1 MLGVLGKMPL
11 SKRDVSLGDL
21 YIAYRKA
28 KVEAYYENTH
38 VQALAFTDYEQ
49 NLAQNLARLHGVLLD
64 KNETWP
70 SDTAFL
76 GNYAYLPKSIDA
88 SAWIDQNGGH
98 FSAVDPVADW
108 KRRFEEAGQR
118 AEAKLRLII
127 RPSVDFQV
135 ISALWIIKVGHL
147 FDRALDPELS
157 YANRLRRTR
166 AASSD
171 ESRRGDINLSA
182 TGLFVPYFSAY
193 RAWREKGLSA
203 METALSRGKS
213 ILAITM
219 DIEQFYHRVCPAF
232 LLRKR
237 FLTAINLQLSRG
249 ERLLTHLLLQ
259 AIETWY
265 RTTPDYVDRPLG
277 AIPVGLSASKI
288 IANVLLVDFD
298 KAITTEV
305 RPLYYGRYVDDIFLV
320 FENTAQLEGGRDVTA
335 WLANALAPLLT
346 VKRNAG
352 KSPSLRVNLSY
363 ARDSELTFVGT
374 KQKIFALSSA
384 HGLDLIQHI
393 REQVRLQSS
402 EHRLLPIV
410 PESGAEMAS
419 RALLATQD
427 ATRHVDALRKADSVS
442 IRRLGLSL
450 LLGDIETY
458 ASDLR
463 STSWQRVRMEFYG
476 LVSRHALTPVGFFDF
491 ATYLPRVFGLMLGC
505 GDFEVAMEFVSD
517 FSRIAELLRE
527 TSTVGRGKQQTRF
540 TLCLKHCAEAFRQ
553 TAMQAASKQNGKLD
567 SRFLPVLKK
576 LKLLDPDVSLPS
588 SSEQLTRLAHR
599 LLLADWGSRPYK
611 EYWYMSQS
619 TDEIGPPVPKEIEI
633 RRKLRLGAIRRFRK
647 LAGRLKIPHWPA
659 LAFPT
664 RPLRVD
670 EIPLA
675 APDVLYDALVYR
687 KAIMALRGARVSESS
702 RIGIEPEPPSPMT
715 FTTFVV
721 PGAPREKVTVG
732 ISSYKTTEDQWRA
745 AAIGR
750 QDRSLRRYRDLNEL
764 INRMLTES
772 VRPDYIVFPE
782 LSIPLRWA
790 LRFAKKLAS
799 NNVSML
805 TGVEYHRDSKSSAL
819 RNDCLVSLVTNWPGY
834 ASHIVR
840 LQPKFAPAHQE
851 RAALRKLAQ
860 NQKKSL
866 YRPTA
871 SLALPTLYVHRG
883 YCFAVLI
890 CSDLTTIANRSVLC
904 GELDTLYVLEWN
916 SDVKTF
922 SSLVEATAMDLH
934 TFVVQV
940 NNRLYGDSRI
950 RVPAKE
956 DYLRDVVQV
965 KGGISDYYVLGQIN
979 YQELRG
985 EQRRK
990 IAKIFKPTPIGF
1002 TMSDRRRKK

>member
-1 MLGVLGKMPL
+1 MPL

-38 VQALAFTDYEQ
+38 VQALAFTKYEQ
-49 NLAQNLARLHGVLLD
+49 NLAQNLAHLHRVLLD
-64 KNETWP
+64 GNETWA
-70 SDTAFL
+70 SDTTFL

-88 SAWIDQNGGH
+88 SVWNDQDGGH
-98 FSAVDPVADW
+98 FSAIDPIADW
-108 KRRFEEAGQR
+108 KRRFEVSGRR
-118 AEAKLRLII
+118 ADAKLRLII

-147 FDRALDPELS
+147 FDGALDPQLS

-166 AASSD
+166 TASSE

-237 FLTAINLQLSRG
+237 FLDAINLQLSRG
-249 ERLLTHLLLQ
+249 ERLLTHSLLQ

-265 RTTPDYVDRPLG
+265 RSTPDYVDRPLG

-298 KAITTEV
+298 KAITTKV

-320 FENTAQLEGGRDVTA
+320 FENTAQLKGGKDVSA
-335 WLANALAPLLT
+335 WLANTLAPLLT

-352 KSPSLRVNLSY
+352 KSPSLRVSLSY
-363 ARDSELTFVGT
+363 AHDSELTFVGT

-393 REQVRLQSS
+393 REQIRIQSS
-402 EHRLLPIV
+402 EHRLLPVV

-450 LLGDIETY
+450 LLGDIEIY

-463 STSWQRVRMEFYG
+463 SASWQGVRKEFYA
-476 LVSRHALTPVGFFDF
+476 LVSRHALTPVGFFEF

-505 GDFEVAMEFVSD
+505 SDFEAAAEFVSA
-517 FSRIAELLRE
+517 FSSITELLRN
-527 TSTVGRGKQQTRF
+527 TSTVGRVKQQLRF
-540 TLCLKHCAEAFRQ
+540 DLCLKHCAEAFRQ
-553 TAMQAASKQNGKLD
+553 TALQAATRQTGKLD
-567 SRFLPVLKK
+567 SRFLSVLRK
-576 LKLLDPDVSLPS
+576 LRMLDPDVSLPS
-588 SSEQLTRLAHR
+588 SSQALRHLAHQ

-611 EYWYMSQS
+611 EFWYMSQS
-619 TDEIGPPVPKEIEI
+619 TDEIGPPVPKEIEV

-664 RPLRVD
+664 RPLRAD

-675 APDVLYDALVYR
+675 APDVLDDPEVYR
-687 KAIMALRGARVSESS
+687 KAIMALRGARVAESS
-702 RIGIEPEPPSPMT
+702 RVGIEPEPPSPPP
-715 FTTFVV
+715 FATFVV
-721 PGAPREKVTVG
+721 PGAPREKITVG
-732 ISSYKTTEDQWRA
+732 ISSYRTTEDQWRA
-745 AAIGR
+745 AALGR
-750 QDRSLRRYRDLNEL
+750 QDRSLHRYRELNEL
-764 INRMLTES
+764 INRMLTEP

-799 NNVSML
+799 NNVSL
-805 TGVEYHRDSKSSAL
+805 LAGVEYHRDSKSGEL
-819 RNDCLVSLVTNWPGY
+819 RNDCLVSLATNWPGY
-834 ASHIVR
+834 ASHIIR

-851 RAALRKLAQ
+851 RLELRKLDP
-860 NQKKSL
+860 NRKRSL
-866 YRPTA
+866 YRA
-871 SLALPTLYVHRG
+871 SGSVALPTLYVHRG
-883 YCFAVLI
+883 YCFSVLI
-890 CSDLTTIANRSVLC
+890 CSDLTTIGHRSALC

-922 SSLVEATAMDLH
+922 SSLVEATALDLH

-965 KGGISDYYVLGQIN
+965 KGGISDYYVLGQID
-979 YQELRG
+979 YQALRQ

-1002 TMSDRRRKK
+1002 TMSERRRKK

>member
-1 MLGVLGKMPL
+1 MPL

-38 VQALAFTDYEQ
+38 VQALAFTEYEQ
-49 NLAQNLARLHGVLLD
+49 DLAQNLARLHRILLD
-64 KNETWP
+64 RNETWS
-70 SDTAFL
+70 SDIGFIGT
-76 GNYAYLPKSIDA
+76 YAYLPKSIDA
-88 SAWIDQNGGH
+88 SAWNDQNGSH
-98 FSAVDPVADW
+98 FSALDPIADW
-108 KRRFEEAGQR
+108 KRRFEESGRR
-118 AEAKLRLII
+118 ADAKLRLII

-135 ISALWIIKVGHL
+135 ISALWIIKVGHM
-147 FDRALDPELS
+147 FDRALDPHLS
-157 YANRLRRTR
+157 YANRLRRKR
-166 AASSD
+166 APSSD
-171 ESRRGDINLSA
+171 DSRRGDVNLSA

-193 RAWREKGLSA
+193 REWREKGLSA
-203 METALSRGKS
+203 METSLSRGKS

-219 DIEQFYHRVCPAF
+219 DIEQFYHRVCPSF
-232 LLRKR
+232 LLRKP
-237 FLTAINLQLSRG
+237 FLSTIDLQLSRG
-249 ERLLTHLLLQ
+249 ERSLTHSLLQ

-265 RTTPDYVDRPLG
+265 RSTPDYVDRPLG

-298 KAITTEV
+298 KAIMTKV

-320 FENTAQLEGGRDVTA
+320 FENTAQLTGGRDVTA
-335 WLANALAPLLT
+335 WLANTLAPLLT
-346 VKRNAG
+346 VKRNGG
-352 KSPSLRVNLSY
+352 KTPSLRVNLPY
-363 ARDSELTFVGT
+363 ARDSELTFVGA

-393 REQVRLQSS
+393 REQIRLQSS
-402 EHRLLPIV
+402 EHRLLPVV

-419 RALLATQD
+419 RALLTTQD

-442 IRRLGLSL
+442 VRRLGLSL
-450 LLGDIETY
+450 LLGDIEIY

-463 STSWQRVRMEFYG
+463 SASWQRVRKEFYA

-491 ATYLPRVFGLMLGC
+491 ATYLPRIFGLMLGC
-505 GDFEVAMEFVSD
+505 GDFEAATEFVSA
-517 FSRIAELLRE
+517 FAGIAEVLRE
-527 TSTVGRGKQQTRF
+527 TSTVGRGRQQTRF
-540 TLCLKHCAEAFRQ
+540 TLCLKHCAESFRQ
-553 TAMQAASKQNGKLD
+553 TALQAASRQTGKLD
-567 SRFLPVLKK
+567 SRFLTVLRK
-576 LKLLDPDVSLPS
+576 LRLLDPGVSLPS
-588 SSEQLTRLAHR
+588 SSEQLSRLTHQ
-599 LLLADWGSRPYK
+599 LLLADWASRPYK
-611 EYWYMSQS
+611 EFWYISQS
-619 TDEIGPPVPKEIEI
+619 ADEIGPPVPRETEV

-647 LAGRLKIPHWPA
+647 LAGRLKVPHWPA

-675 APDVLYDALVYR
+675 APDVLYDPLVYR
-687 KAIMALRGARVSESS
+687 KAVMALRGARVLEHS
-702 RIGIEPEPPSPMT
+702 RIGIEPETPSPT
-715 FTTFVV
+715 AFTTFVV
-721 PGAPREKVTVG
+721 PGAPRENVTVG
-732 ISSYKTTEDQWRA
+732 ISSYKTTEDQWKA
-745 AAIGR
+745 AAVGR
-750 QDRSLRRYRDLNEL
+750 QDRSLHRYRGLNEL
-764 INRMLTES
+764 INRMLTEP

-799 NNVSML
+799 NNVSLL
-805 TGVEYHRDSKSSAL
+805 TGVEYHRDSKTSEL
-819 RNDCLVSLVTNWPGY
+819 RNDCLISLVTNWPGY

-851 RAALRKLAQ
+851 RIELRRLDL
-860 NQKKSL
+860 NRKKSL
-866 YRPTA
+866 YRPTGN
-871 SLALPTLYVHRG
+871 LALPTLYVHRG
-883 YCFAVLI
+883 YCFSVLI
-890 CSDLTTIANRSVLC
+890 CSDLTTIGHRSALC

-965 KGGISDYYVLGQIN
+965 KGGISDYYVLGQID
-979 YQELRG
+979 YQALRR

-990 IAKIFKPTPIGF
+990 TAKIFKPAPIGF
-1002 TMSDRRRKK
+1002 RMSARRRKK